1 MDVSGFK
8 DELASGQVSEG
19 MIDTLAAIGDEKQIR
34 EVLRT
39 YRDSGVTL
47 PGIGAFSGHDG
58 AAGWEPTLEAAAGG

>member
-1 MDVSGFK
+1 
-8 DELASGQVSEG
+8 